1 MRGGVE
7 SSYVSYNESRGSYKE
22 KGMLKSCYAVFG
34 KNESFQKCQS

>member
-7 SSYVSYNESRGSYKE
+7 YSPVSYNKRRGGCKE

-34 KNESFQKCQS
+34 KNEAF

>member
-7 SSYVSYNESRGSYKE
+7 SSYVSYNERIGSYKK

-34 KNESFQKCQS
+34 KNESF